1 MLVAGLAISWV
12 CGLVGAASVSRHVQ
26 LGSHEYFLPPQ
37 PAWSF
42 SEWEKSLVNSDEEFI
57 PLTVVHLNSTNR
69 GTESIKATL
78 DKFRWA
84 DDVWTPA
91 FTNGKSILT
100 ARALCPI
107 ADNDIALYVQYPL
120 NATSSGNNLTVSLG
134 PDSPV
139 DNVFTSTGKT
149 TANKS
154 VPQGPYFVHKYT
166 GKVYQAYRLYPDT
179 SQAFLQVS
187 WHPLCIRTAYVLT

>member
-1 MLVAGLAISWV
+1 MLVVALAVSWV
-12 CGLVGAASVSRHVQ
+12 CGLAGAASVSRHVQ

-42 SEWEKSLVNSDEEFI
+42 SAWESGLVDSEEELI
-57 PLTVVHLNSTNR
+57 PLTVVHLNSTSQ
-69 GTESIKATL
+69 GTDSIKATL

-91 FTNGKSILT
+91 FTNGRPIQI
-100 ARALCPI
+100 ARALSSI
-107 ADNDIALYVQYPL
+107 ADVCLALYVQYPS
-120 NATSSGNNLTVSLG
+120 NATSGKNLTVSLG
-134 PDSPV
+134 PNGPV

-149 TANKS
+149 AANETA
-154 VPQGPYFVHKYT
+154 PQGPYFVHKYT

-187 WHPLCIRTAYVLT
+187 LHLACIHRI